1 MCWNDFIERN
11 VSSYTIWLCIST
23 SNIVKPRKGIN
34 YFPLLANF
42 QNKQFMT
49 LTTDP
54 LSSWFFGLA
63 ILDQVVSRLGF
74 S

>member
-42 QNKQFMT
+42 QNKQFMSFNQGFCI
-49 LTTDP
+49 
-54 LSSWFFGLA
+54 SSG
-63 ILDQVVSRLGF
+63 QNNKVPQTG
-74 S
+74 